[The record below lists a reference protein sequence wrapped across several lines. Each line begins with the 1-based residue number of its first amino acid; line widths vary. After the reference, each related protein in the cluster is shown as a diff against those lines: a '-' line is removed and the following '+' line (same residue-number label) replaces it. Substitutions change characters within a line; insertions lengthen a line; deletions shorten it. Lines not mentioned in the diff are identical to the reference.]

1 MTDRG
6 GFAALDPC
14 VHCGFCLQACP
25 TFLATGDEAD
35 SPRGRIELMR
45 ALEAGELAP
54 DDPALALHLDRC
66 LGCRGCEP
74 VCPSGVGYG
83 RGLAAAR
90 ALIAD
95 RRGVPALA
103 RLALAAMTGA
113 GVSRVVYALARAL
126 RATGIPR
133 WLSGWGR
140 VRFAMGMLAATS
152 PKVGGGRWRSVKGG
166 GGSPARNLHHPP
178 PTSTTSTVLLF

>member
-35 SPRGRIELMR
+35 SPRGRIELM
-45 ALEAGELAP
+45 
-54 DDPALALHLDRC
+54 
-66 LGCRGCEP
+66 
-74 VCPSGVGYG
+74 
-83 RGLAAAR
+83 
-90 ALIAD
+90 
-95 RRGVPALA
+95 PALA

-133 WLSGWGR
+133 WLAGWGR

-152 PKVGGGRWRSVKGG
+152 PKVGGGRWRSVKVG
-166 GGSPARNLHHPP
+166 GGSPPRNLHHPP
-178 PTSTTSTVLLF
+178 PTSTTS